1 MNIFTGEYKQATGEN
16 CAFHKRKLFL
26 SWTKSKGLSFHI
38 LEIKQAGRV
47 EIGDE
52 FIMTEFLKF
61 YILHLPRIIFNG
73 KTQYIIL
80 YSHSKA
86 NCVGWKTLLGIINT
100 NKISMLNFN
109 YPKIIIQFQ

>member
-1 MNIFTGEYKQATGEN
+1 M
-16 CAFHKRKLFL
+16 
-26 SWTKSKGLSFHI
+26 SFHI

-52 FIMTEFLKF
+52 FIITEFLKF

-86 NCVGWKTLLGIINT
+86 NCVGWKTLRQLIQILTG
-100 NKISMLNFN
+100 N
-109 YPKIIIQFQ
+109 YQYQQDFYVKF